1 MTDFIIARKNMIS
14 NQLKVYN
21 IIENNLLSAIESI
34 PREIFLPSRLQTK
47 AYLDEDI
54 EISKDRYLIEPRIFA
69 HILKLSKIQTT
80 DNVLDIACASG
91 YTSSVLSKL
100 ANQVIGI
107 DNNKDLLDIAENNV
121 KNLDIINVQFLFS
134 NPKNF
139 SKKNIKF
146 DLIFIFGGVE
156 FIPKN
161 ILELLKDDGGRLITV
176 LYKNTEKL
184 GKIYL
189 IKKIKKKITSRFY
202 MVSHTP
208 ILSDF
213 RKNKKEFIF

>member
-14 NQLKVYN
+14 NQLKVNN

-34 PREIFLPSRLQTK
+34 PREIFLPSRLHAK

-54 EISKDRYLIEPRIFA
+54 EISKGRYLMEPRIFA

-80 DNVLDIACASG
+80 DNVLDLVCASG

-121 KNLDIINVQFLFS
+121 KNLDIINVEFLFS

-156 FIPKN
+156 FIPRN

-189 IKKIKKKITSRFY
+189 IKKIKKK
-202 MVSHTP
+202 
-208 ILSDF
+208 
-213 RKNKKEFIF
+213 

>member
-14 NQLKVYN
+14 NQLKVNN

-189 IKKIKKKITSRFY
+189 IKKIKKKNNI
-202 MVSHTP
+202 
-208 ILSDF
+208 
-213 RKNKKEFIF
+213 